1 MNGPDLFDSLL
12 RLHGAE
18 VLGREYLFVRLARIN
33 IAGHL
38 DYSEVS
44 RILTSIRRRSHWF
57 TVWMDASERHESLA
71 RAAATIGATAS
82 AGDGF
87 LRAALCAHWST
98 LFAGGKDQLLGHLR
112 SLELYQAGSPWFE
125 PPSERHEVPF
135 DGDLLPGYL
144 RRPAHVARPRLVVMI
159 GGADTNKEELH
170 HWGTEITRRG
180 LAVFAFDGPGQGEHG
195 ARYERLL
202 MRFDSFHHAISAV
215 LDWATNLP
223 DVDTAGFGL
232 FGNSL
237 GGYLAL
243 DAALRDPRVE
253 AVISNGGFCDGA
265 LVDSWPPGVLRAF
278 AACLGIR
285 ENDLIVEHV
294 RKHLNLLAV
303 PVANRPAALI
313 VHGGREDLVDES
325 ESQRAADAIGGTLLV
340 IDDGWHTATNRDHL
354 ASPAFAD
361 WMARALFGGGD
372 GPRTVHAKDERD
384 FAVLMQPWIDQ
395 PGFPTQQKL

>member
-1 MNGPDLFDSLL
+1 MNGPDLFDALL

-57 TVWMDASERHESLA
+57 TVWMEASERHESLA
-71 RAAATIGATAS
+71 RTAATIGATAS

-98 LFAGGKDQLLGHLR
+98 LFADENDHLRGHRR
-112 SLELYQAGSPWFE
+112 SLELYQAGSPWFD
-125 PPSERHEVPF
+125 PPSERHEVAF
-135 DGDLLPGYL
+135 DGEVLPGYL
-144 RRPAHVARPRLVVMI
+144 RRPAQVARPRLVVMV

-180 LAVFAFDGPGQGEHG
+180 MAVFAFDGPGQGEHA

-202 MRFDSFHHAISAV
+202 MRFDRFHHAISAV
-215 LDWATNLP
+215 LDWATGLP
-223 DVDTAGFGL
+223 EVETDGFGL

-243 DAALRDPRVE
+243 DAALRDPRVK

-285 ENDLIVEHV
+285 DNDAIVEHL
-294 RKHLNLLAV
+294 REHLNLLAV
-303 PVANRPAALI
+303 PVENRPAALI
-313 VHGGREDLVDES
+313 VHGGLEDLVDES
-325 ESQRAADAIGGTLLV
+325 ESQRAADAIGGTLFV
-340 IDDGWHTATNRDHL
+340 INDGWHTATNRDHL
-354 ASPAFAD
+354 ASPVFAD
-361 WMARALFGGGD
+361 WMFRALSGARQ
-372 GPRTVHAKDERD
+372 GPRTVHAQDERD
-384 FAVLMQPWIDQ
+384 FATLMQPWNN
-395 PGFPTQQKL
+395 